1 MDYFSILNLN
11 REPFSN
17 SPDPDY
23 FYHSRQHLD
32 CLQKLELSLHLRRG
46 LNVIIG
52 EVGTGKT
59 TLCRQLIR
67 RFAQHKEMETH
78 LILDPLF
85 KDGADFLSA
94 VTQLLSGKGPAE
106 GTTDWQ
112 VKEFIKHSL
121 FRKGVDQKKT
131 TILIIDEGQ
140 KIPVFCLELLREFLN
155 YETNEYKLLQIVIFA
170 QTEFESVI
178 REHPNFADRISL
190 CHHLRPLSL
199 SDTRM
204 MIRFRLE
211 KSSSTPQNLNL
222 FTLPALVAIHRV
234 TGGFPRKVINLCHQC
249 ILAMIIQNRKKV
261 GWHLVRCCSE
271 RVFHGAPRRRWGWT
285 AAAVAVAAGAAGL
298 LWWGPANMPMPVAL
312 KRLAIVES
320 PRESFAPALR
330 AVPEPAE
337 AHAAVP
343 VAPPV
348 PEPVVTAA
356 VPVTYA
362 AAPVPAPEPVAAPT
376 PVTAP
381 APVAPKPAEAPPAKA
396 AAELPSPRPLARTG
410 LPESL
415 GSVTLKR
422 NETISGL
429 IHKVYG
435 DYSTRHFRSIILAN
449 PQIDDPDRVEAGQVI
464 RLPALPASA
473 KPLNKAVWWVTIV
486 DTASLQEA
494 FDMLRSYPESA
505 PPVRLIPFWRPGGG
519 TRFAVVLKQFFTNPE
534 TAQLQLNL
542 LPPEYL
548 PAGTLMS
555 SWGEGTVLFADPYY
569 RAKQ

>member
-1 MDYFSILNLN
+1 MDYFSILNLT

-67 RFAQHKEMETH
+67 RFAQQKEMETH

-131 TILIIDEGQ
+131 TVLIIDEGQ

-199 SDTRM
+199 RDTHM

-211 KSSSTPQNLNL
+211 KSSSTPQPLNL
-222 FTLPALVAIHRV
+222 FTLPALVAIHRL

-261 GWHLVRCCSE
+261 GWRLVRRCSE
-271 RVFHGAPRRRWGWT
+271 RVFHEEPRRRWRWA
-285 AAAVAVAAGAAGL
+285 AAAVAVAAGAAGR
-298 LWWGPANMPMPVAL
+298 LWWGPANMAMPDAL
-312 KRLAIVES
+312 KRLAIMKPS
-320 PRESFAPALR
+320 REPVAPARLE
-330 AVPEPAE
+330 VPEPAE

-343 VAPPV
+343 VPP
-348 PEPVVTAA
+348 
-356 VPVTYA
+356 
-362 AAPVPAPEPVAAPT
+362 PAPAFRRW
-376 PVTAP
+376 
-381 APVAPKPAEAPPAKA
+381 
-396 AAELPSPRPLARTG
+396 PRSR
-410 LPESL
+410 
-415 GSVTLKR
+415 
-422 NETISGL
+422 
-429 IHKVYG
+429 
-435 DYSTRHFRSIILAN
+435 
-449 PQIDDPDRVEAGQVI
+449 AG
-464 RLPALPASA
+464 
-473 KPLNKAVWWVTIV
+473 
-486 DTASLQEA
+486 
-494 FDMLRSYPESA
+494 
-505 PPVRLIPFWRPGGG
+505 RPGQS
-519 TRFAVVLKQFFTNPE
+519 A
-534 TAQLQLNL
+534 A
-542 LPPEYL
+542 
-548 PAGTLMS
+548 
-555 SWGEGTVLFADPYY
+555 
-569 RAKQ
+569 

>member
-32 CLQKLELSLHLRRG
+32 CLQKVELSLHLRRG

-85 KDGADFLSA
+85 KDGADFLAA
-94 VTQLLSGKGPAE
+94 VTQLLCGKRPAE

-178 REHPNFADRISL
+178 RAHPNFADRISL
-190 CHHLRPLSL
+190 SHHLRPLSL
-199 SDTRM
+199 RDTQM

-222 FTLPALVAIHRV
+222 FTLPALIAIHRM

-261 GWHLVRCCSE
+261 GWRLVRCCSE
-271 RVFHGAPRRRWGWT
+271 RVFHGEPRRRWGW
-285 AAAVAVAAGAAGL
+285 AAATVAVAAGAAVL
-298 LWWGPANMPMPVAL
+298 LWWSPANISMPVDL
-312 KRLAIVES
+312 NKPAIVLL
-320 PRESFAPALR
+320 PREPVAPAPQ

-337 AHAAVP
+337 APAAVP

-356 VPVTYA
+356 VTATPA
-362 AAPVPAPEPVAAPT
+362 PAPEPVIPPSPVAAAAPM
-376 PVTAP
+376 
-381 APVAPKPAEAPPAKA
+381 APKPAEAPPPKA
-396 AAELPSPRPLARTG
+396 ATEVPSPRSPARTG
-410 LPESL
+410 PPESL

-429 IHKVYG
+429 IQKVYG
-435 DYSTRHFRSIILAN
+435 DYSTRHFRAFILAN
-449 PQIDDPDRVEAGQVI
+449 PQINDPDRVETGQVI
-464 RLPALPASA
+464 RLPALPAIT
-473 KPLNKAVWWVTIV
+473 KQLNKAVWWVTII

-505 PPVRLIPFWRPGGG
+505 PPVRMIPFWRPGGG

-542 LPPEYL
+542 LPPEYQPGGAL
-548 PAGTLMS
+548 VS
-555 SWGEGTVLFADPYY
+555 SWGEGAVLFADPYY